1 MTISKK
7 IERLIRKYRPKGGL
21 DSTTRV
27 LLDLAG
33 ISIPL
38 VREHQE
44 RVALMAEAV
53 AIKKRK
59 DSKAAFF
66 AGLLHDPG
74 KIGLPS
80 HLFDGQDITAE
91 EYTEVK
97 RHAIAGFMALKR
109 AHLFTAYCTGL
120 HHALYERGYGLEVKD
135 FPKNWQPRTVKK
147 VLEIATIIAICDDI
161 DASLHRKTTMKD
173 DGRLARIPLMK
184 RLKAKFPD
192 DHDAVEIAL
201 EEAKKYL

>member
-1 MTISKK
+1 MTLSEKIKRRIKK
-7 IERLIRKYRPKGGL
+7 YHPKGGL

-38 VREHQE
+38 VRAHTE

-53 AIKKRK
+53 AVKMKK
-59 DSKAAFF
+59 DSKAVFF

-74 KIGLPS
+74 KIGFPS
-80 HLFDGQDITAE
+80 HLFDGRDITAE
-91 EYTEVK
+91 EYAEVK
-97 RHAIAGFMALKR
+97 KHAIAGFIALKR
-109 AHLFTAYCTGL
+109 AHLFTAYCVGL
-120 HHALYERGYGLEVKD
+120 HHALYEKGYGLEVKD

-173 DGRLARIPLMK
+173 DGRLAGIPLAK
-184 RLKAKFPD
+184 RLKTKFPD
-192 DHDAVEIAL
+192 DHEAVEIAL

>member
-1 MTISKK
+1 MKFNRRIEVRIKK
-7 IERLIRKYRPKGGL
+7 YHPKGGL

-38 VREHQE
+38 VRMHQE

-53 AIKKRK
+53 AKRMKK

-74 KIGLPS
+74 KISISS
-80 HLFDGQDITAE
+80 HLFDGRDITAE
-91 EYTEVK
+91 EYAEVK
-97 RHAIAGFMALKR
+97 KHAIAGFIALKR
-109 AHLFTAYCTGL
+109 AHLFTAYCAGL
-120 HHALYERGYGLEVKD
+120 HHALYERGYGLEVRD

-161 DASLHRKTTMKD
+161 DASLHRKTTIKD
-173 DGRLARIPLMK
+173 DGRLAGIPLVK
-184 RLKAKFPD
+184 RLKGKFPD
-192 DHDAVEIAL
+192 DQKAVEIAL